1 MNKSTNYF
9 GQHLF
14 SQTVSLCN
22 RSILQPIIDETGANF
37 AYKKLFA
44 YEHFIAMQYTVL
56 AGCTSIREVIA
67 GLGLAQGKLNHL
79 NINYVPPRS
88 TLSDGNKNRDSDFFK
103 QVYEY
108 LYKKYK
114 PSISDSTIPKGIL
127 QNLFLMDSTVFGLF
141 KAILKTT
148 GRYSQNGKIKGGIKK
163 NTILN
168 ASTLMPHFLQF
179 TSAAENDQSIYKKL
193 TLPAGSF
200 LVFDKGY
207 NNYAQFA
214 LLAAKE
220 IFFITRQKY
229 NAVYTSLFECWHG
242 EETPD
247 NVLKEE
253 LIEHRFKDESGNEM
267 TLRLRRIAWYDK
279 EQDRAYE
286 FITNNFILEAANIA
300 ALYKYRWKIE
310 LFFKKLKQNF
320 PLQYFIGDNQNAIE
334 IQIWSA
340 LIALFLMTVIHT
352 QNKTKMAF
360 SVFCTIIRLH
370 LFNYISINNLITTY
384 SPIKQKKSVPDLFNS
399 S

>member
-14 SQTVSLCN
+14 SQIVSLCN
-22 RSILQPIIDETGANF
+22 RSILQPIIDKTGTNYT
-37 AYKKLFA
+37 YKKLFA

-56 AGCTSIREVIA
+56 AGCTSIREVVA
-67 GLGLAQGKLNHL
+67 GLSLAQGKLNHL

-88 TLSDGNKNRDSDFFK
+88 TLSDGNKKRSSDFFK

-108 LYKKYK
+108 LYRKYK
-114 PSISDSTIPKGIL
+114 PSISDSTIPKAIL

-168 ASTLMPHFLQF
+168 ASTLMPHFIQF
-179 TSAAENDQSIYKKL
+179 TPASENDQSLYQKL
-193 TLPAGSF
+193 ALPEGSY

-214 LLAAKE
+214 LLTSKN
-220 IFFITRQKY
+220 INFITRQKY
-229 NAVYTSLFECWHG
+229 NATYTSLFECWHG
-242 EETPD
+242 DETPD
-247 NVLKEE
+247 NVLREE
-253 LIEHRFKDESGNEM
+253 LIEHIYKDEFGQSFS
-267 TLRLRRIAWYDK
+267 LRLRRIAWYDH
-279 EQDRAYE
+279 EQDRTYE
-286 FITNNFILEAANIA
+286 FITNNFTLDAANIA

-340 LIALFLMTVIHT
+340 LIALLVLSVIHT
-352 QNKTKMAF
+352 KQETKMAF
-360 SVFCTIIRLH
+360 SVFTTIIKLH
-370 LFNYISINNLITTY
+370 LFSYISINNLITTY
-384 SPIKQKKSVPDLFNS
+384 APVKQKKTVPDLFNS

>member
-1 MNKSTNYF
+1 
-9 GQHLF
+9 
-14 SQTVSLCN
+14 
-22 RSILQPIIDETGANF
+22 
-37 AYKKLFA
+37 
-44 YEHFIAMQYTVL
+44 
-56 AGCTSIREVIA
+56 
-67 GLGLAQGKLNHL
+67 
-79 NINYVPPRS
+79 
-88 TLSDGNKNRDSDFFK
+88 
-103 QVYEY
+103 
-108 LYKKYK
+108 
-114 PSISDSTIPKGIL
+114 
-127 QNLFLMDSTVFGLF
+127 
-141 KAILKTT
+141 
-148 GRYSQNGKIKGGIKK
+148 
-163 NTILN
+163 
-168 ASTLMPHFLQF
+168 MPHFLQF

>member
-114 PSISDSTIPKGIL
+114 PSISDSTIPKAIL
-127 QNLFLMDSTVFGLF
+127 QNLFLMDSNVFGLF

-148 GRYSQNGKIKGGIKK
+148 GRYFSKWK
-163 NTILN
+163 NKRRYKEKYHFKCLHSN
-168 ASTLMPHFLQF
+168 AAFS
-179 TSAAENDQSIYKKL
+179 SIYFY
-193 TLPAGSF
+193 G
-200 LVFDKGY
+200 
-207 NNYAQFA
+207 
-214 LLAAKE
+214 
-220 IFFITRQKY
+220 
-229 NAVYTSLFECWHG
+229 
-242 EETPD
+242 
-247 NVLKEE
+247 
-253 LIEHRFKDESGNEM
+253 
-267 TLRLRRIAWYDK
+267 
-279 EQDRAYE
+279 
-286 FITNNFILEAANIA
+286 
-300 ALYKYRWKIE
+300 
-310 LFFKKLKQNF
+310 
-320 PLQYFIGDNQNAIE
+320 
-334 IQIWSA
+334 
-340 LIALFLMTVIHT
+340 
-352 QNKTKMAF
+352 
-360 SVFCTIIRLH
+360 
-370 LFNYISINNLITTY
+370 
-384 SPIKQKKSVPDLFNS
+384 
-399 S
+399 

>member
-14 SQTVSLCN
+14 SQIANLCN
-22 RSILQPIIDETGANF
+22 RSILQPIIDRTGANYS
-37 AYKKLFA
+37 YKKLFA
-44 YEHFIAMQYTVL
+44 YEHFIAMQYAVL
-56 AGCTSIREVIA
+56 AGCTSIREIVA

-88 TLSDGNKNRDSDFFK
+88 TLSDGNKNRNSDFFK

-108 LYKKYK
+108 LYKIYK
-114 PSISDSTIPKGIL
+114 PNISDSSIPKAVL

-148 GRYSQNGKIKGGIKK
+148 GRYSQNGKVKGGIKK

-168 ASTLMPHFLQF
+168 GSTLMPHFIQF
-179 TSAAENDQSIYKKL
+179 TPAAENDQSLYHKL
-193 TLPAGSF
+193 SLPSGSF

-207 NNYAQFA
+207 NNYAQFT
-214 LLAAKE
+214 LLTAKK
-220 IFFITRQKY
+220 IYFITRQKY
-229 NAVYTSLFECWHG
+229 NAAYKPLFECWHG
-242 EETPD
+242 DETPD

-253 LIEHRFKDESGNEM
+253 LIEHIYKNESGQDIS
-267 TLRLRRIAWYDK
+267 LRLRRIAWYDSK
-279 EQDRAYE
+279 QDRTYE
-286 FITNNFILEAANIA
+286 FITNNLTLDAATIA

-320 PLQYFIGDNQNAIE
+320 PLQYFVGDNQNAIE

-340 LIALFLMTVIHT
+340 LIALLLLSVIHS
-352 QNKTKMAF
+352 QHKTKMAF
-360 SVFCTIIRLH
+360 SVFTTIVKLH
-370 LFNYISINNLITTY
+370 LFSYMSINNLITTY
-384 SPIKQKKSVPDLFNS
+384 SPVNKKKAVPDLFNS